1 MRTLLAL
8 LAVVAFTASAAS
20 PPHLTARQQG
30 EDFDTLWRAI
40 DGAYAYF
47 DRNRPAWRKAR
58 ETWRPRA
65 VNAGSRAGFV
75 AALEGALGELRDD
88 HVTLSERTPQS
99 LRRVPAETDIWAAWK
114 GGAALIEGVRT
125 FGDADVAGL
134 RPGHVVTR
142 IQGVPMDK
150 VVRDWLAGGDAS
162 PASRD
167 WALRHALAGPRQGA
181 FRIEVS
187 EGRESKSLE
196 IERLQPT
203 APANGVPPLIA
214 RRMGEDRDLGY
225 IRIKAGLADA
235 RVVEA
240 FDGAL
245 NYLKDTRAL
254 ILDLREASGPGSH
267 DVTRALLGR
276 FVAAPS
282 PWQVRVAAGKAPV
295 TDTVVPRGEPYRA
308 PLLVL
313 VDRWTADE
321 GEALAAGLH
330 TAAGARLVG
339 TAMAGM
345 RGEAREVTLPRSGIV
360 LRFPAERVL
369 HVDGTPREHLRPSL
383 EVDLAAPQGGP
394 GDPILYQALK
404 ILERK

>member
-1 MRTLLAL
+1 MKTLFALAAVLAL
-8 LAVVAFTASAAS
+8 AAAAAAPS
-20 PPHLTARQQG
+20 SLTARQQG
-30 EDFDTLWRAI
+30 EDFDTLWRSI

-58 ETWRPRA
+58 VTWRPRA
-65 VNAGSRAGFV
+65 LKAESRAEFV
-75 AALEGALGELRDD
+75 AAIEGALGELRDD
-88 HVTLSERTPQS
+88 HVSLSERTPRS
-99 LRRVPAETDIWAAWK
+99 PRRVPAETDIWAAWK
-114 GGAALIEGVRT
+114 NGAAVIEGVRT
-125 FGDADVAGL
+125 FGDADVAGV

-142 IQGVPMDK
+142 IQGVPVDK
-150 VVRDWLAGGDAS
+150 VVRDWLAGGDGS
-162 PASRD
+162 QASRD

-187 EGRESKSLE
+187 EGREAKSLA
-196 IERLQPT
+196 IERLAITP
-203 APANGVPPLIA
+203 PATGAPPLIA

-254 ILDLREASGPGSH
+254 IVDLREVSGPGSH
-267 DVTRALLGR
+267 GVTRALLGR
-276 FVAAPS
+276 FVSAPS
-282 PWQVRVAAGKAPV
+282 PWQLREAPGKAPV
-295 TDTVVPRGEPYRA
+295 TDTVPPRGETYRA
-308 PLLVL
+308 PLVVL

-321 GEALAAGLH
+321 GEALAAGLN
-330 TAAGARLVG
+330 AAAAARLVG
-339 TAMAGM
+339 TEMAGM
-345 RGEAREVTLPRSGIV
+345 RGEPREVTLPHSGIV
-360 LRFPAERVL
+360 MRFPAEKVL
-369 HVDGTPREHLRPSL
+369 HVDGTPRERLRPSV

-404 ILERK
+404 ILEKK